1 MRSEFAGLARPAL
14 AARSRLAE
22 SLELTEKPLPTF
34 LQLTPLDPV
43 FRADPHVVLDD
54 LRARCPVHRD
64 ETSGSFVLTR
74 YDDVRGLV
82 SDRSLWR
89 DPINAEE
96 GATFQRRFAEQ
107 PEGAA
112 RSDTTSILMLDDPDH
127 ARIRRPLVQAFY
139 ARVAKFRPEVE
150 RIVDETLDA
159 IDNFGPFDLMSAF
172 CVPVPIDVI
181 ASILGVDHDRLPE
194 FREWSEGV
202 IQSLNPFRTEEQT
215 AQMERTNEAL
225 LDYFTATIAERREN
239 PRDDLI
245 SDMTALQAQGA
256 PLSDVELRINLSA
269 LLIGGNLTTTDLI
282 GNAARLLLLNPTE
295 LAKLR
300 ADPGI
305 INAVV
310 EEALRYEPPVDIT
323 GRIASHDLTVG
334 DTEVKSTQT
343 FTLSLRAANRD
354 PEVFD
359 DPHRF
364 DVSRP
369 HTPHVAF
376 GGGAHICIGAPLARL
391 EAQVALLRLFQRFPN
406 LRLANPDEPPQ
417 WRTLPFF
424 RGLEKLELRA

>member
-1 MRSEFAGLARPAL
+1 V
-14 AARSRLAE
+14 
-22 SLELTEKPLPTF
+22 TEKPLPNF
-34 LQLTPLDPV
+34 IQLTPLDPV

-64 ETSGSFVLTR
+64 DTSGSFVLTR
-74 YDDVRGLV
+74 YDDVRALV

-89 DPINAEE
+89 DPMKAEE

-107 PEGAA
+107 PEGVA

-127 ARIRRPLVQAFY
+127 ERIRRPLVQAFY

-150 RIVDETLDA
+150 RIVDEALDA
-159 IDNFGPFDLMSAF
+159 IDATGPFDLMSAF

-181 ASILGVDHDRLPE
+181 ASILGVDHERLPE

-215 AQMERTNEAL
+215 AHMERANEAL
-225 LDYFTATIAERREN
+225 LNYFTATIAERRGA

-245 SDMTALQAQGA
+245 SDMTRLQADGA
-256 PLSDVELRINLSA
+256 PLSDIELRINLGA

-282 GNAARLLLLNPTE
+282 GNAVRLLLLNPAE

-323 GRIASHDLTVG
+323 GRIASRELCVG
-334 DTEVKSTQT
+334 GARVEPTQT

-354 PEVFD
+354 PKVFD

-364 DVSRP
+364 DVSRR

-391 EAQVALLRLFQRFPN
+391 EAQVALLRLFQRFPE
-406 LRLANPDEPPQ
+406 LRLADPDAPPV

-424 RGLEKLELRA
+424 RGLERLELMA